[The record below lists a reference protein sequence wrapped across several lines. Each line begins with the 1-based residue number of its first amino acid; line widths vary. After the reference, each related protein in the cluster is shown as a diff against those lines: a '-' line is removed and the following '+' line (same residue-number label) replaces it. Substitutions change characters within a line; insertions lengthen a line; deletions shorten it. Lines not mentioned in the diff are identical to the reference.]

1 MGGEV
6 STPKPPPLYEAPVQE
21 NSEAGGFRLVEVH
34 LDRNGDG
41 TAHDSYSI
49 GFIAFATLVLA
60 FIVRKMW
67 LRRKKRRAEKALK
80 AATLLQLKLKAAEA
94 AAPKSAASFPAIE
107 QKNADVEAPPAK
119 LPTAKLMV

>member
-1 MGGEV
+1 MGGKV
-6 STPKPPPLYEAPVQE
+6 STPKPPRLYEAPVQE

-60 FIVRKMW
+60 FVVRKMW
-67 LRRKKRRAEKALK
+67 LRHKKRRAEKALK
-80 AATLLQLKLKAAEA
+80 AATLLQLKLAAKA

-119 LPTAKLMV
+119 LPTATLMV